1 MTGDFQI
8 VIDCSDPNLLAHF
21 WADALGY
28 QIQGP
33 PPGFASWKE
42 YWISRGVPASEAGEG
57 DDRISDPSGR
67 GPSVWFQQV
76 EDRKSIKNRIHLDLR
91 ASGRDEVPFAIRRQR
106 VEAEAARL
114 VLLGATKIGALES
127 GVVDH
132 YAVAMT
138 DPEGNEFDI
147 N

>member
-57 DDRISDPSGR
+57 DDRISDPSAR
-67 GPSVWFQQV
+67 GPSVWFQRV

>member
-67 GPSVWFQQV
+67 GPSVWFQRV